1 VGIPNT
7 EALQRKEVVNEQYTP
22 TKQEIIK
29 ESHVHVINCQ
39 LSMQVFTQQQEINS
53 QPSGKWLNLLV
64 MFMKPNLPKN
74 IGDQQLLCS

>member
-1 VGIPNT
+1 MAIPNT
-7 EALQRKEVVNEQYTP
+7 EALQQKEVVNEHYTP

-29 ESHVHVINCQ
+29 ESHVHVINRQ
-39 LSMQVFTQQQEINS
+39 LLTQVSTQQQEINS

-64 MFMKPNLPKN
+64 IFMKPNLPNN

>member
-1 VGIPNT
+1 MGVPNT
-7 EALQRKEVVNEQYTP
+7 EALQQKEAVNEHYTP

-29 ESHVHVINCQ
+29 ESHVHVINRQ
-39 LSMQVFTQQQEINS
+39 LSTQVSTQQQEINS

-64 MFMKPNLPKN
+64 MFMKPNLPNN